1 MYSYRFNGLSTLSK
15 VVMPTLFPPCAKL
28 YEVGCYFLD
37 GEVIS
42 RLLEVSPDG
51 VIK

>member
-1 MYSYRFNGLSTLSK
+1 MYSLQVNAFATLSK

-37 GEVIS
+37 GDVIS